1 VSDNHDDELE
11 IEALQREL
19 DDAFQ
24 TTRPRTGFE
33 DELWTRMQA
42 QRPAPSRMRDALAG
56 FFQGIREGPAVPA
69 AALAAVLVVA
79 IGVGIFAFSGF
90 GRGSTA
96 TSSSA
101 GGASQFD
108 SGAAGRAASFGRLP
122 TPVFNPATGG
132 LAQPQPSS
140 ASPKDA
146 GNSYS
151 GPATLTWSGH
161 LNLTISTAPVFRYF
175 EPSANKADQ
184 FASGLGAALQA
195 RPAGLLGSYTASDY
209 SLQVRGTVRS
219 PAQSPTY
226 FIVPDSTMPGVN
238 AAGAG
243 PADLASL
250 FLAEHSLTPQWPSTM
265 EVQTSGDQS
274 RVRFVRQ
281 FDAPGYGPA
290 PLVDSAG
297 THDGLEVDLNGNKV
311 VRVAGLL
318 PLSLDS
324 AAYTII
330 SADEAIR
337 VAVTS
342 SPQPAAGTGA
352 PAVQL
357 TQADLVY
364 ILAPAGDH
372 SFYEPA
378 FLFSGTFQLNGTT
391 MTKQVLVPAVD
402 PSQRT

>member
-1 VSDNHDDELE
+1 
-11 IEALQREL
+11 
-19 DDAFQ
+19 
-24 TTRPRTGFE
+24 
-33 DELWTRMQA
+33 
-42 QRPAPSRMRDALAG
+42 
-56 FFQGIREGPAVPA
+56 
-69 AALAAVLVVA
+69 
-79 IGVGIFAFSGF
+79 
-90 GRGSTA
+90 
-96 TSSSA
+96 
-101 GGASQFD
+101 
-108 SGAAGRAASFGRLP
+108 
-122 TPVFNPATGG
+122 
-132 LAQPQPSS
+132 
-140 ASPKDA
+140 
-146 GNSYS
+146 
-151 GPATLTWSGH
+151 
-161 LNLTISTAPVFRYF
+161 
-175 EPSANKADQ
+175 
-184 FASGLGAALQA
+184 
-195 RPAGLLGSYTASDY
+195 
-209 SLQVRGTVRS
+209 
-219 PAQSPTY
+219 
-226 FIVPDSTMPGVN
+226 MPGVN

-342 SPQPAAGTGA
+342 SPQPAAGAGA